1 MEMLNLIRNIIVVNA
16 ILTYSSINFVGIV
29 GDRIFLK
36 NTKILIMPNSVKMDN
51 GCESYIKYSCC

>member
-16 ILTYSSINFVGIV
+16 LLTYSVTNIVGIV

-36 NTKILIMPNSVKMDN
+36 NTKILMRPNSVKTVI
-51 GCESYIKYSCC
+51 G